1 MKYILKKEYPGSPK
15 LDSTVEIKNNGG
27 YELENST
34 SYFMTKDKVEN
45 YPEFWEEV
53 VVEKDYEIL
62 SLIVNKDYDNLYK
75 GDIVTKKKN
84 DWIGISKDN
93 KTIYFSQNNNTLEK
107 YDHWSINSI
116 KRLSDGE
123 I

>member
-45 YPEFWEEV
+45 YPDKPSSQSERL
-53 VVEKDYEIL
+53 K
-62 SLIVNKDYDNLYK
+62 NLVK
-75 GDIVTKKKN
+75 LKIQQSV
-84 DWIGISKDN
+84 
-93 KTIYFSQNNNTLEK
+93 
-107 YDHWSINSI
+107 
-116 KRLSDGE
+116 
-123 I
+123 